1 MAAAD
6 DTLARQLG
14 VAPRVIAAA
23 RRDLKEG
30 LHWTQDERGRVE
42 WLPAGVDALR
52 AFLGLPASE
61 KEGVGAATLDPARLL
76 GWAAPA
82 APETPA
88 PAQPIELSAK
98 ICRLMPNPCFVAVD
112 LEGIATP
119 VRVRASARLTV
130 GKTLRIRVNGDR
142 SLTCISPP
150 FTP

>member
-30 LHWTQDERGRVE
+30 VHWTQDDRGRVT
-42 WLPAGVDALR
+42 WLSAGVDALR

-61 KEGVGAATLDPARLL
+61 KAEGGAAVLDPARRL

-88 PAQPIELSAK
+88 PAQPIEVSAR

-130 GKTLRIRVNGDR
+130 GKTLRIRVNGDGT
-142 SLTCISPP
+142 LACISPT